1 MLMPMPLK
9 KNKSVGEFPR
19 VKISEEFPRVK
30 IPTEFPRKSIV
41 TEPPFGKDIVN
52 LEKKYGTV
60 SGYKMYPFGRA
71 REEFVEDEHPRD
83 EGGQFTLGNTTD
95 AQKPEPI
102 PKPEDRPSGGNYRIE
117 AKKALLKSRIDSET
131 KFIEQHMDQLKD
143 MPEKL
148 EQLRKSVDVL
158 KTIRDNVEAEDT
170 ALGLP
175 NIPMR
180 KNTHTKSRDG
190 YVYNKT
196 KIKIQT
202 NVKNDL
208 VYNLLQER
216 VKGMWNSLPDDARDK
231 IDNLII
237 KKSTAKGSHWQ
248 GGRWI
253 DETKTMIINMHQKTS
268 DNLEHNFFHEV
279 GHSKWHD
286 LKRTNPEKVKKFREA
301 QKKIGFPPTAYA
313 RSYLMIKERNDDTE
327 ANYRRKMTSGGFPI
341 SQEGEKRLEQNRVA
355 AEDLYHNE
363 IHSELNAYAMGTL
376 PKNLITAPKAEMA
389 KLLNAYKEMWD
400 LE

>member
-1 MLMPMPLK
+1 MPMPLK
-9 KNKSVGEFPR
+9 KNKSIGEFPR
-19 VKISEEFPRVK
+19 IKISEEFPRVK

-60 SGYKMYPFGRA
+60 SGYKMYPFGKA
-71 REEFVEDEHPRD
+71 QEEFIEQEHPRE
-83 EGGQFTLGNTTD
+83 EGGQFTDKGSGSDT
-95 AQKPEPI
+95 
-102 PKPEDRPSGGNYRIE
+102 PKPEDRPSGNNYRIE
-117 AKKALLKSRIDSET
+117 AKKALLNGRIKSET
-131 KFIEQHMDQLKD
+131 KFIEQHMEQIQRI
-143 MPEKL
+143 PNRL
-148 EQLRKSVDVL
+148 EGLQKGIDAL
-158 KTIRDNVEAEDT
+158 KTKRDNVEKEDKE
-170 ALGLP
+170 LGLP
-175 NIPMR
+175 NIPMG
-180 KNTHTKSRDG
+180 KNTHTKSKDG

-196 KIKIQT
+196 QIKVQPT
-202 NVKNDL
+202 VKNDIA
-208 VYNLLQER
+208 YNLLQER
-216 VKGMWNSLPDDARDK
+216 IKGIWNSLPDDTRDK

-253 DETKTMIINMHQKTS
+253 DETKTMIINIHSKS
-268 DNLEHNFFHEV
+268 ANNLDHNFFHEV
-279 GHSKWHD
+279 GHAKWHD
-286 LKRTNPEKVKKFREA
+286 LKRTNPEKIQKFRET
-301 QKKIGFPPTAYA
+301 QKEIGTSPTAYA

-327 ANYRRKMTSGGFPI
+327 ANYRRKMTSRGFPI
-341 SQEGEKRLEQNRVA
+341 SQEGEKRLEQNRMA

-376 PKNLITAPKAEMA
+376 PMSLITAPKSQME

>member
-1 MLMPMPLK
+1 MPMPLK
-9 KNKSVGEFPR
+9 KNKSVGKFPR

-30 IPTEFPRKSIV
+30 IPTEFPRKNIV

-52 LEKKYGTV
+52 LEKKYGTI
-60 SGYKMYPFGRA
+60 SGYKMYPFGMA
-71 REEFVEDEHPRD
+71 REEFKEDEHPRED
-83 EGGQFTLGNTTD
+83 SGKFTSGGGGTTD
-95 AQKPEPI
+95 T

-117 AKKALLKSRIDSET
+117 AKKALLTSRIDSET
-131 KFIEQHMDQLKD
+131 KFIEQQMYRLKN
-143 MPEKL
+143 MPERL
-148 EQLRKSVDVL
+148 EQLRKSIDVL
-158 KTIRDNVEAEDT
+158 KTKRDNVEVED
-170 ALGLP
+170 ANLGLP
-175 NIPMR
+175 NIPMG

-253 DETKTMIINMHQKTS
+253 DETKTMIINMHQKS
-268 DNLEHNFFHEV
+268 ASELEHNFFHEV
-279 GHSKWHD
+279 GHSRWHE
-286 LKRTNPEKVKKFREA
+286 LKRTNPEKIKKFRET

-313 RSYLMIKERNDDTE
+313 GSYLMIKEKNDDSE
-327 ANYRRKMTSGGFPI
+327 ANYRRKMTARGFPV
-341 SQEGEKRLEQNRVA
+341 SPAGEERLEFNRVA

-363 IHSELNAYAMGTL
+363 VHSELNAYAMGTL
-376 PKNLITAPKAEMA
+376 SERLITAPKAQME
-389 KLLNAYKEMWD
+389 KLLNSYKEMWD